1 MVGNKEM
8 KSDFF
13 YSVEI
18 VPIALR
24 QFPKAIFLLNNY
36 VCTVLIYILLEAF
49 LFFILITAASNTVE
63 QLLTEN
69 MNFMKILALAK
80 VLFQTIHLIN

>member
-1 MVGNKEM
+1 M

-49 LFFILITAASNTVE
+49 LFFTNYSNFKHCRTITDRKHELYEDFSISQSAISN
-63 QLLTEN
+63 
-69 MNFMKILALAK
+69 
-80 VLFQTIHLIN
+80 HSPY